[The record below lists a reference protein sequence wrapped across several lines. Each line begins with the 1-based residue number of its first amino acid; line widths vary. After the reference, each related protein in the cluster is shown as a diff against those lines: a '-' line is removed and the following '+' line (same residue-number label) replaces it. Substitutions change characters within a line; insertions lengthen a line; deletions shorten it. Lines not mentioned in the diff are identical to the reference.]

1 MNSLLEQRSVSK
13 ELEKDLLLYGILVS
27 IGYQLFMVLMSL
39 VPVVNPSMALLNIFI
54 TAVIFFIYLLA
65 QRLGSHPGVL
75 LALHGLAVAGFAF
88 FWMNFGGLAG
98 TIPSFLCIY
107 SAFIIV
113 CSRGLWRVFILATLV
128 VLIFLFMGFP
138 SLFGMTSLWEPEK
151 TNPFQQFI
159 DYLIMGVLTLIFILY
174 MKRKFIFYRQ
184 AVTNRYRQLDQIA
197 QTLHQQNQELATC
210 QEETRAINENLESL
224 VDERT
229 QANEQKNK
237 ELAEYAF
244 INAHMLR
251 APLCRIL
258 GLISLMEK
266 EPDRYRPDQL
276 SRLKVLAQQ
285 IDQQVREI
293 NTAIS

>member
-39 VPVVNPSMALLNIFI
+39 VPVINPSMALLNMFI
-54 TAVIFFIYLLA
+54 TAFLFFIYLLA
-65 QRLGSHPGVL
+65 QRLEPHPGVL
-75 LALHGLAVAGFAF
+75 LALHGLAVAGFTF
-88 FWMNFGGLAG
+88 FWMNYGGLAG

-113 CSRGLWRVFILATLV
+113 CSRGFWRVFILGSLV
-128 VLIFLFMGFP
+128 ILISLFMGFP

-151 TNPFQQFI
+151 TNPFQQFV
-159 DYLIMGVLTLIFILY
+159 DYLIMGALILIFILH
-174 MKRKFIFYRQ
+174 MKRKFIFYRE
-184 AVTNRYRQLDQIA
+184 AVSNRYRQLDRIA
-197 QTLHQQNQELATC
+197 QTLHQQNQELATR

-224 VDERT
+224 VQERT
-229 QANEQKNK
+229 NANELKNIQ
-237 ELAEYAF
+237 LAEYAF

-293 NTAIS
+293 NVVVS